1 MPRMFKDLSIFMQVV
16 VLLLLYAFLYMPIL
30 YIVYVSAQAD
40 AIWPF
45 PPHWTG
51 EHYVNLWHNT
61 DYHTGARNSLIIGIG
76 TGAIASVLA
85 TMGAVGI
92 LKYRLKGSKI
102 IAALFLSPLFIA
114 HILIG
119 ISSLMFNKTLLGLP
133 GNIFSAIIANATYAT
148 AFAFLVVLAQ
158 LARYDWR
165 LDEAAMV
172 FGATPRRT
180 FREVT
185 LPLVWPAIF
194 GAFIVSFLLAFN
206 NLEISFY
213 NLGATPTLPTLA
225 WGSLRHGISQELYAL
240 AALINA
246 AVFAF
251 LGLLYVLLR
260 VGVIRLSF
268 KD

>member
-1 MPRMFKDLSIFMQVV
+1 MFRHLSITMQIV
-16 VLLLLYAFLYMPIL
+16 VLLALYAFLYLPIL
-30 YIVYVSAQAD
+30 YIVYVSTQTD

-45 PPHWTG
+45 PPNFTA
-51 EHYVNLWHNT
+51 EHYASLWNNS
-61 DYHTGARNSLIIGIG
+61 DYHAGFRNSLIIGVG
-76 TGAIASVLA
+76 TGVISSLLA
-85 TMGAVGI
+85 TMAAIGI
-92 LKYRLKGSKI
+92 LKYRVGGSRFI
-102 IAALFLSPLFIA
+102 VGLFLSPLFIA

-148 AFAFLVVLAQ
+148 AFAFLVVIAQ

-172 FGATPRRT
+172 FGATPGRT
-180 FREVT
+180 FREIT

-246 AVFAF
+246 AVFTF

-260 VGVIRLSF
+260 LGVIRLSF

>member
-1 MPRMFKDLSIFMQVV
+1 MMFRNLSITLQIVMLVA
-16 VLLLLYAFLYMPIL
+16 LYIFLYMPIL
-30 YIVYVSAQAD
+30 YIVYVSIQTT

-45 PPHWTG
+45 PPDFTA
-51 EHYVNLWHNT
+51 EHYVNLWHAT
-61 DYHTGARNSLIIGIG
+61 DYHTGFRNSLIIGIG
-76 TGAIASVLA
+76 TGVISSVLA
-85 TMGAVGI
+85 TMAVIGI
-92 LKYRLKGSKI
+92 LKYRVKGSKL
-102 IAALFLSPLFIA
+102 IAGLFLSPLFIA

-133 GNIFSAIIANATYAT
+133 GNLFSAIIANATYAT

-180 FREVT
+180 FREIT

-246 AVFAF
+246 AVFSF
-251 LGLLYVLLR
+251 LGLLYILIR
-260 VGVIRLSF
+260 SGVIRMDF

>member
-1 MPRMFKDLSIFMQVV
+1 MTALRIGKGMQI
-16 VLLLLYAFLYMPIL
+16 LLLAALYVFLYGPII
-30 YIVYVSAQAD
+30 YITYVSFQANSV
-40 AIWPF
+40 WPF
-45 PPHWTG
+45 PPEFTAK
-51 EHYVNLWHNT
+51 HYISLWNEEN
-61 DYHTGARNSLIIGIG
+61 YHSGFVNSLAIGIG

-85 TMGAVGI
+85 TMAAVAI
-92 LKYRLKGSKI
+92 LKYRVKRSI
-102 IAALFLSPLFIA
+102 YIAGLFLMPLFIA

-119 ISSLMFNKTLLGLP
+119 VSSLMFNKMLLGLP
-133 GNIFSAIIANATYAT
+133 GNIISAIFANATYAT
-148 AFAFLVVLAQ
+148 AFAFLVVVAQ

-172 FGATPRRT
+172 FGATPGTT

-185 LPLVWPAIF
+185 FPLIWPAIL

-225 WGSLRHGISQELYAL
+225 WGSLRHGVSEELYAL
-240 AALINA
+240 AALINL
-246 AVFAF
+246 AVFIF
-251 LGLLYVLLR
+251 LGVMYVLLR
-260 VGVIRLSF
+260 TGVVRLDY

>member
-1 MPRMFKDLSIFMQVV
+1 MLKNLTFSMQIV
-16 VLLLLYAFLYMPIL
+16 VLIALYAFLYIPIL
-30 YIVYVSAQAD
+30 YIVYVSFQVD
-40 AIWPF
+40 SIWPF
-45 PPHWTG
+45 PSQFTMD
-51 EHYVNLWHNT
+51 HYISLWNED
-61 DYHTGARNSLIIGIG
+61 DYHTGLGNSLIIGIG
-76 TGAIASVLA
+76 TGVLSSLLA
-85 TMGAVGI
+85 TMAAVAI
-92 LKYRLKGSKI
+92 LKYQVKSGKM
-102 IAALFLSPLFIA
+102 IASLFLSPLFIA

-133 GNIFSAIIANATYAT
+133 GNVVSAILANATYAT

-172 FGATPRRT
+172 FGATPGKT

-185 LPLVWPAIF
+185 LPLVWPAIL

-246 AVFAF
+246 AVFTF
-251 LGLLYVLLR
+251 LGGLYILLKT
-260 VGVIRLSF
+260 GVMRIDY